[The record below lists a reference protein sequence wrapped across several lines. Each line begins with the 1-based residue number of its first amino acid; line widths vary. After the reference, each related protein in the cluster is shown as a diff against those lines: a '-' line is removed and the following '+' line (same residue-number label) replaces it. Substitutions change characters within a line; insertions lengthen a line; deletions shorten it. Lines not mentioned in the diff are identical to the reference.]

1 MFRVKKKQQSISP
14 EEEARLRGAITG
26 NPQIPV
32 QTMQQPFQTIQTPQ
46 EVKLVSKTPTQYFIS
61 KKEFVKE
68 RKTITTDSGQ
78 IIELPEET
86 TRAMTKEVY
95 LLTAEDMVEILK
107 SVDNSTNLYKVIL
120 QMLMGKM

>member
-1 MFRVKKKQQSISP
+1 MFRLKKNQQSISP
-14 EEEARLRGAITG
+14 EEEARLRGAIAGT
-26 NPQIPV
+26 PQVQVQPIQQPV
-32 QTMQQPFQTIQTPQ
+32 QAVQMPQ
-46 EVKLVSKTPTQYFIS
+46 EVKSVSKTPTQYFIS

-68 RKTITTDSGQ
+68 RKTITTDTGQ